1 MTPSIART
9 QLTADYSI
17 PKIINGGWQLATG
30 HALAHA
36 LDMKDAHNA
45 FAELLDRG
53 FDTFDC
59 ADIYTGVEAF
69 YGQIIAERRRAGL
82 SLPQIHTKFVPD
94 LKDLAHVD
102 RAYVERV
109 IERSLSRLGVER
121 LDMVQFHWW
130 DYDVPGMID
139 TAGEL
144 MRLQEKGLIRCIST
158 TNFNTANLKK
168 LVDAGIPVVT
178 NQCQYSLLDRRPEKA
193 MTDFCR
199 RSGVKLIAYGTVAG
213 GFLSDKWLGK
223 PEPDLQSLENR
234 SLVKYLL
241 VIEDTLGWAGYQ
253 KLLERLAALGK
264 STGLSIA
271 GLSSLYTIGKP
282 EAAAAVVG
290 TRNSRHV
297 ADTCRLIGK
306 TFPEDARREMDEFL
320 KLFPQ
325 IEGDCFDIERQPGSH
340 HIAIMRMN
348 LVDSTTGK

>member
-1 MTPSIART
+1 M
-9 QLTADYSI
+9 L
-17 PKIINGGWQLATG
+17 
-30 HALAHA
+30 
-36 LDMKDAHNA
+36 
-45 FAELLDRG
+45 F
-53 FDTFDC
+53 
-59 ADIYTGVEAF
+59 
-69 YGQIIAERRRAGL
+69 
-82 SLPQIHTKFVPD
+82 
-94 LKDLAHVD
+94 
-102 RAYVERV
+102 
-109 IERSLSRLGVER
+109 RS
-121 LDMVQFHWW
+121 
-130 DYDVPGMID
+130 
-139 TAGEL
+139 
-144 MRLQEKGLIRCIST
+144 
-158 TNFNTANLKK
+158 
-168 LVDAGIPVVT
+168 
-178 NQCQYSLLDRRPEKA
+178 
-193 MTDFCR
+193 
-199 RSGVKLIAYGTVAG
+199 
-213 GFLSDKWLGK
+213 
-223 PEPDLQSLENR
+223 EPDLQSLENR

-325 IEGDCFDIERQPGSH
+325 IEGDCFDIERQPGSR

>member
-1 MTPSIART
+1 MIAKAT
-9 QLTADYSI
+9 KLTDDYSI
-17 PKIINGGWQLATG
+17 SRVINGGWQLSSG
-30 HALAHA
+30 HALGDNTD
-36 LDMKDAHNA
+36 LDDAHHA
-45 FAELLDRG
+45 FTKLIDEG
-53 FDTFDC
+53 FTTFDC
-59 ADIYTGVEAF
+59 ADIYTGVEEF
-69 YGQIIAERRRAGL
+69 IGRLVQERKHSTGKDDL
-82 SLPQIHTKFVPD
+82 QVHTKFVPD

-271 GLSSLYTIGKP
+271 GLSSLYTISKP

-325 IEGDCFDIERQPGSH
+325 IEGDCFDIERQPGSR

>member
-144 MRLQEKGLIRCIST
+144 MRLQEKC
-158 TNFNTANLKK
+158 
-168 LVDAGIPVVT
+168 
-178 NQCQYSLLDRRPEKA
+178 SLLDRRPEKA

-325 IEGDCFDIERQPGSH
+325 IEGDCFDIERQPGSR

>member
-102 RAYVERV
+102 RAYVEHV

-144 MRLQEKGLIRCIST
+144 MRLQERDSSAASLRRTST
-158 TNFNTANLKK
+158 PLTSKACGCRHSCRYQSVPIFA
-168 LVDAGIPVVT
+168 P
-178 NQCQYSLLDRRPEKA
+178 RPPTGKA

-325 IEGDCFDIERQPGSH
+325 IEGDCFDIERQPGSR

>member
-1 MTPSIART
+1 MTQRMELAK
-9 QLTADYSI
+9 DYTISRVL
-17 PKIINGGWQLATG
+17 NGCWQLSKG
-30 HALAHA
+30 HSLQGS
-36 LDMKDAHNA
+36 LDLKDVMKA
-45 FAELLDRG
+45 FHMLVEQG
-53 FDTFDC
+53 FTTFDC
-59 ADIYTGVEAF
+59 ADIYTGAEEF
-69 YGQIIAERRRAGL
+69 IGQFVTELKNGHGFSADDI
-82 SLPQIHTKFVPD
+82 QIHTKYVPD
-94 LKDLAHVD
+94 INYLSQVNYEFTEKIID
-102 RAYVERV
+102 
-109 IERSLSRLGVER
+109 RSLMRLNR
-121 LDMVQFHWW
+121 DTLDLVQFHWW

-325 IEGDCFDIERQPGSH
+325 IEGDCFDIERQPGSR